1 MANIEDCPGFE
12 TFGAD
17 VKAARKAKRLS
28 RKTMAEIIN
37 VDARYLA
44 NIENDG
50 TIPSLPVVIQLIKEC
65 GLPVERYFNP
75 EIMREESA
83 QRQRISHKQRKKRGM
98 CESILCFP
106 FCQRAA
112 RLSYFFALFAEKSR
126 ILRAV
131 GRVGSVLVAE
141 KKKRSKHR
149 KCSHTSENRPA
160 PVPAGR
166 GRLLVGESPK
176 PLFRKDGE

>member
-1 MANIEDCPGFE
+1 
-12 TFGAD
+12 
-17 VKAARKAKRLS
+17 
-28 RKTMAEIIN
+28 
-37 VDARYLA
+37 
-44 NIENDG
+44 
-50 TIPSLPVVIQLIKEC
+50 
-65 GLPVERYFNP
+65 
-75 EIMREESA
+75 
-83 QRQRISHKQRKKRGM
+83 M

-149 KCSHTSENRPA
+149 KCSHTSDKSLTRPPCRALSLRAVAGCLLGKA
-160 PVPAGR
+160 PNPCSERTVNEWQTEHETLCCAS
-166 GRLLVGESPK
+166 L
-176 PLFRKDGE
+176 

>member
-1 MANIEDCPGFE
+1 
-12 TFGAD
+12 
-17 VKAARKAKRLS
+17 
-28 RKTMAEIIN
+28 
-37 VDARYLA
+37 
-44 NIENDG
+44 
-50 TIPSLPVVIQLIKEC
+50 
-65 GLPVERYFNP
+65 
-75 EIMREESA
+75 
-83 QRQRISHKQRKKRGM
+83 M

-149 KCSHTSENRPA
+149 KCSHTSENRPVS
-160 PVPAGR
+160 VPAGR
-166 GRLLVGESPK
+166 GRLLVGESPN
-176 PLFRKDGE
+176 PCSERTVNEWQTEHETLCCASL

>member
-1 MANIEDCPGFE
+1 
-12 TFGAD
+12 
-17 VKAARKAKRLS
+17 
-28 RKTMAEIIN
+28 
-37 VDARYLA
+37 
-44 NIENDG
+44 
-50 TIPSLPVVIQLIKEC
+50 
-65 GLPVERYFNP
+65 
-75 EIMREESA
+75 
-83 QRQRISHKQRKKRGM
+83 M

-149 KCSHTSENRPA
+149 KCSHTSENRPPLSLRAVAGCLLGKA
-160 PVPAGR
+160 PNPCSERTVNEWQTEHETLCCAS
-166 GRLLVGESPK
+166 L
-176 PLFRKDGE
+176 

>member
-1 MANIEDCPGFE
+1 
-12 TFGAD
+12 
-17 VKAARKAKRLS
+17 
-28 RKTMAEIIN
+28 
-37 VDARYLA
+37 
-44 NIENDG
+44 
-50 TIPSLPVVIQLIKEC
+50 
-65 GLPVERYFNP
+65 
-75 EIMREESA
+75 
-83 QRQRISHKQRKKRGM
+83 M
-98 CESILCFP
+98 CESILRFP

-112 RLSYFFALFAEKSR
+112 RLSYFFALFSEKSR

-149 KCSHTSENRPA
+149 KCSHTSENRPT

>member
-1 MANIEDCPGFE
+1 MDASYKIQRGIHVHLIQFFMCPEFW
-12 TFGAD
+12 
-17 VKAARKAKRLS
+17 VH
-28 RKTMAEIIN
+28 
-37 VDARYLA
+37 
-44 NIENDG
+44 
-50 TIPSLPVVIQLIKEC
+50 IK
-65 GLPVERYFNP
+65 
-75 EIMREESA
+75 
-83 QRQRISHKQRKKRGM
+83 
-98 CESILCFP
+98 SILCFS

-112 RLSYFFALFAEKSR
+112 RLSYFFALFSEKSR

>member
-1 MANIEDCPGFE
+1 
-12 TFGAD
+12 
-17 VKAARKAKRLS
+17 
-28 RKTMAEIIN
+28 
-37 VDARYLA
+37 
-44 NIENDG
+44 
-50 TIPSLPVVIQLIKEC
+50 
-65 GLPVERYFNP
+65 
-75 EIMREESA
+75 
-83 QRQRISHKQRKKRGM
+83 M

-149 KCSHTSENRPA
+149 KCSHTSDKSLTRP
-160 PVPAGR
+160 PAGP
-166 GRLLVGESPK
+166 GILLVGESPK
-176 PLFRKDGE
+176 PLFFSPRSQLSCFKKLFSLV

>member
-1 MANIEDCPGFE
+1 M
-12 TFGAD
+12 
-17 VKAARKAKRLS
+17 KASSVFRFVR
-28 RKTMAEIIN
+28 
-37 VDARYLA
+37 
-44 NIENDG
+44 G
-50 TIPSLPVVIQLIKEC
+50 PQGSLIFL
-65 GLPVERYFNP
+65 
-75 EIMREESA
+75 
-83 QRQRISHKQRKKRGM
+83 
-98 CESILCFP
+98 
-106 FCQRAA
+106 
-112 RLSYFFALFAEKSR
+112 LFLEKSR

-149 KCSHTSENRPA
+149 KCSYTSENRPA

>member
-1 MANIEDCPGFE
+1 
-12 TFGAD
+12 
-17 VKAARKAKRLS
+17 
-28 RKTMAEIIN
+28 
-37 VDARYLA
+37 
-44 NIENDG
+44 
-50 TIPSLPVVIQLIKEC
+50 
-65 GLPVERYFNP
+65 
-75 EIMREESA
+75 
-83 QRQRISHKQRKKRGM
+83 M

-131 GRVGSVLVAE
+131 GRVGSVSVAE
-141 KKKRSKHR
+141 KRKRSEHR
-149 KCSHTSENRPA
+149 QCGHPSENRHPS
-160 PVPAGR
+160 VPAGR

>member
-1 MANIEDCPGFE
+1 
-12 TFGAD
+12 
-17 VKAARKAKRLS
+17 
-28 RKTMAEIIN
+28 
-37 VDARYLA
+37 
-44 NIENDG
+44 
-50 TIPSLPVVIQLIKEC
+50 
-65 GLPVERYFNP
+65 
-75 EIMREESA
+75 
-83 QRQRISHKQRKKRGM
+83 M

-149 KCSHTSENRPA
+149 KCSHTSENRSA

>member
-1 MANIEDCPGFE
+1 
-12 TFGAD
+12 
-17 VKAARKAKRLS
+17 
-28 RKTMAEIIN
+28 
-37 VDARYLA
+37 
-44 NIENDG
+44 
-50 TIPSLPVVIQLIKEC
+50 
-65 GLPVERYFNP
+65 
-75 EIMREESA
+75 
-83 QRQRISHKQRKKRGM
+83 M

-149 KCSHTSENRPA
+149 KCSHTSDKSLTRPPCRA
-160 PVPAGR
+160 GDFACWGKPQTPA
-166 GRLLVGESPK
+166 LLQFTIIIFQMIFGTDIIK
-176 PLFRKDGE
+176 

>member
-1 MANIEDCPGFE
+1 
-12 TFGAD
+12 
-17 VKAARKAKRLS
+17 
-28 RKTMAEIIN
+28 
-37 VDARYLA
+37 
-44 NIENDG
+44 
-50 TIPSLPVVIQLIKEC
+50 
-65 GLPVERYFNP
+65 
-75 EIMREESA
+75 
-83 QRQRISHKQRKKRGM
+83 M

-149 KCSHTSENRPA
+149 KCSHTSDKSLTRP
-160 PVPAGR
+160 PCRAG
-166 GRLLVGESPK
+166 GGCLLGKSPN
-176 PLFRKDGE
+176 PYF

>member
-1 MANIEDCPGFE
+1 
-12 TFGAD
+12 
-17 VKAARKAKRLS
+17 
-28 RKTMAEIIN
+28 
-37 VDARYLA
+37 
-44 NIENDG
+44 
-50 TIPSLPVVIQLIKEC
+50 
-65 GLPVERYFNP
+65 
-75 EIMREESA
+75 
-83 QRQRISHKQRKKRGM
+83 M

-149 KCSHTSENRPA
+149 KCSHTSDKSLTRP
-160 PVPAGR
+160 PCRAGDFACW
-166 GRLLVGESPK
+166 GKTQTPMNMKGVNP
-176 PLFRKDGE
+176 